1 MYAKRANLYNM
12 AIQENFEVNIRTIKE
27 KLPKSSQIDIDEDF
41 CLMDILYDERQE
53 NFGYPCRLD
62 GNVMLFC
69 INGSIRLSVNL
80 NDYEIKE
87 GELIICTDGD
97 IVKVSRPEISGAE
110 RWHFVMLA
118 MSHRFASDLRIDFK
132 RILNEGIIPLNTP
145 VIRLNETVREI
156 LGDHLKLIAKIA
168 SGKGELYKD
177 SVRSLVS
184 SLVSVLGSQWFSE
197 VDNLKSRRR
206 TGTDARSNHK
216 RLIFEQFQRLVS
228 ENYTQQRQM
237 TFYADKLCLS
247 PKYLSKLV
255 KEVSGKP
262 GPDWIDSYVMLEA
275 KHLLKYSHMPI
286 KEIVYRLNF
295 PNQTVFYKYFKAHT
309 SMTPTDYRN
318 S

>member
-1 MYAKRANLYNM
+1 MVWYGILNDDILKVRMNSLFNSSLQVFKRSHIILFRLTKDRYLYAKGINLHNM

-27 KLPKSSQIDIDEDF
+27 KLPQSSQIDIDEDF
-41 CLMDILYDERQE
+41 CLMDIQYDERQE

-168 SGKGELYKD
+168 SCKG
-177 SVRSLVS
+177 ST
-184 SLVSVLGSQWFSE
+184 
-197 VDNLKSRRR
+197 R
-206 TGTDARSNHK
+206 THD
-216 RLIFEQFQRLVS
+216 
-228 ENYTQQRQM
+228 
-237 TFYADKLCLS
+237 
-247 PKYLSKLV
+247 
-255 KEVSGKP
+255 
-262 GPDWIDSYVMLEA
+262 
-275 KHLLKYSHMPI
+275 
-286 KEIVYRLNF
+286 
-295 PNQTVFYKYFKAHT
+295 
-309 SMTPTDYRN
+309 
-318 S
+318 

>member
-1 MYAKRANLYNM
+1 M
-12 AIQENFEVNIRTIKE
+12 
-27 KLPKSSQIDIDEDF
+27 
-41 CLMDILYDERQE
+41 
-53 NFGYPCRLD
+53 
-62 GNVMLFC
+62 
-69 INGSIRLSVNL
+69 
-80 NDYEIKE
+80 
-87 GELIICTDGD
+87 
-97 IVKVSRPEISGAE
+97 
-110 RWHFVMLA
+110 
-118 MSHRFASDLRIDFK
+118 
-132 RILNEGIIPLNTP
+132 
-145 VIRLNETVREI
+145 IRLNETVRES

-206 TGTDARSNHK
+206 TGTDPRSNHK

-228 ENYTQQRQM
+228 ENYSQQRQM
-237 TFYADKLCLS
+237 AFYADKLCLS

-255 KEVSGKP
+255 KEVSGKS
-262 GPDWIDSYVMLEA
+262 GPDWIDSYVKLEA

-309 SMTPTDYRN
+309 GMTPTDYRN
-318 S
+318 L